1 MGKCR
6 NCNIE
11 ILDNTDHCPLCHSV
25 LEQTEELE
33 NMYPNVQS
41 RMHVF
46 NILTRIYLFC
56 ALLVEA
62 ILVIINYMQPEPEI
76 WWSVITGLVFLYV
89 YVMLRY
95 AILGKSGYKSKVLL
109 LTSIA
114 ILSAVAI
121 DLVTG
126 YRGWSL
132 DYVLPVGIVIVDV
145 IIIACMLVNR
155 RNWQSYIMW
164 QILMILCSFL
174 PIFFY
179 YSELE
184 KNEYLVFLPMAF
196 SVTLFL
202 GTMIIGDR
210 RAYMELKR
218 RFHIN

>member
-11 ILDNTDHCPLCHSV
+11 ILDRTDHCPLCHSV

-33 NMYPNVQS
+33 NMYPNVRS
-41 RMHVF
+41 IMRSF
-46 NILTRIYLFC
+46 NFLTRIYLFC
-56 ALLVEA
+56 ALLLEA
-62 ILVIINYMQPEPEI
+62 VLITVNYMQPEPKI
-76 WWSVITGLVFLYV
+76 WWSVITGLALLYV
-89 YVMLRY
+89 YVLLRY
-95 AILGKSGYKSKVLL
+95 AILGKSGYRSKVLL

-114 ILSAVAI
+114 ILSAIAI
-121 DLVTG
+121 DIVTG

-132 DYVLPVGIVIVDV
+132 DYVLPVGIVAVDV
-145 IIIACMLVNR
+145 IIIACMIINK

-164 QILMILCSFL
+164 QISMILCSIL
-174 PIFFY
+174 PIIFY

-184 KNEYLVFLPMAF
+184 KKEFLAFLPIAV
-196 SVTLFL
+196 SSALFL
-202 GTMIIGDR
+202 GTVIIGDR

>member
-11 ILDNTDHCPLCHSV
+11 ILDHTDRCPLCHSV

-33 NMYPNVQS
+33 NMYPNVRS
-41 RMHVF
+41 MMRSF
-46 NILTRIYLFC
+46 NFLTRIYLFC
-56 ALLVEA
+56 ALLLEA
-62 ILVIINYMQPEPEI
+62 VLITVNYMQPEPKL
-76 WWSVITGLVFLYV
+76 WWSIITGLVLLYV
-89 YVMLRY
+89 YVLLRY
-95 AILGKSGYKSKVLL
+95 AILGKSGYRSKVLL

-121 DLVTG
+121 DIVTG

-132 DYVLPVGIVIVDV
+132 DYVLPVGIIAVDV
-145 IIIACMLVNR
+145 IIIACMLINR

-164 QILMILCSFL
+164 QILMVLCSIL
-174 PIFFY
+174 PIIFY

-184 KNEYLVFLPMAF
+184 KNEFLVFLPMAV
-196 SVTLFL
+196 SGSLFL